1 MTTRR
6 SFLKTSSLT
15 AAAGLGGVAE
25 AVFANTTLPSAWDL
39 STEIVVAGSGP
50 AGMGAAVTAI
60 DNNAKVYPK
69 QKAQNFM
76 RTLGKYYSLIYD
88 DMTSYGIYSGGPNE
102 QAYLTQTLNGTNNNI
117 HNFINHPSVYGVY
130 NDSSKTWSDSH
141 DGFAYDQFISTFAD
155 NRYNIKDYGKLIYDI
170 TRGLLYNVWGENGDT
185 RVKQYLGMQ

>member
-1 MTTRR
+1 
-6 SFLKTSSLT
+6 
-15 AAAGLGGVAE
+15 
-25 AVFANTTLPSAWDL
+25 
-39 STEIVVAGSGP
+39 
-50 AGMGAAVTAI
+50 
-60 DNNAKVYPK
+60 
-69 QKAQNFM
+69 M

-141 DGFAYDQFISTFAD
+141 DEFAYDQFISTFAD